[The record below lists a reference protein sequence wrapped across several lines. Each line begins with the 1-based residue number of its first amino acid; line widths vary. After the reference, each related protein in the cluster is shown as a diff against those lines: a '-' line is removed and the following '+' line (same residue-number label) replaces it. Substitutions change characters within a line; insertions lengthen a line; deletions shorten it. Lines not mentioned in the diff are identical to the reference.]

1 LHYDIQTVKTDL
13 SAYMATTEPAPLL
26 KDQLAGRLR
35 DAIVEGRLRPGER
48 VSEGVWAREFGVAQA
63 SVREAINLL
72 IAEGFVVKNSGRS
85 ARVTQYTAQ
94 DVERIYQLRGAME
107 GLAAQLAA
115 ASHAD
120 LSPLEVALARMEAAQ
135 QRGDVRDLIASDLAF
150 HLALA
155 HASGNPLLADA
166 LSRLLRPLFSFVLL
180 RMIET
185 RESAAK
191 WAPGLPRH
199 RQMIE
204 LIRDS
209 PPAIAKQFVEYC
221 VGRFVK
227 SAHAVWWPD
236 AKPRR
241 RNRNKEQP

>member
-1 LHYDIQTVKTDL
+1 
-13 SAYMATTEPAPLL
+13 MATVEPSPLL

-35 DAIVEGRLRPGER
+35 DAIVGGRLRPGER

-94 DVERIYQLRGAME
+94 DVERIYQLRGALE

-115 ASHAD
+115 AAHAD
-120 LSPLEVALARMEAAQ
+120 LSPLEAALARMEAAQ
-135 QRGDVRDLIASDLAF
+135 QRGDVRDLIVSDLTF
-150 HLALA
+150 HLALGQ
-155 HASGNPLLADA
+155 ASGNPILAEA

-180 RMIET
+180 RMIEIQ
-185 RESAAK
+185 ESAAK

-209 PPAIAKQFVEYC
+209 HPNVAKQFVEYC
-221 VGRFVK
+221 VGRFVE

-236 AKPRR
+236 AKPKRMSGN
-241 RNRNKEQP
+241 NRQS

>member
-1 LHYDIQTVKTDL
+1 
-13 SAYMATTEPAPLL
+13 MATVEPAPLV
-26 KDQLAGRLR
+26 KEQLAGRLR

-72 IAEGFVVKNSGRS
+72 IAEGFVVKNSGKS

-94 DVERIYQLRGAME
+94 DVERIYQLRGALE

-115 ASHAD
+115 AAHAD
-120 LSPLEVALARMEAAQ
+120 LSALEAALANMESAQ
-135 QRGDVRDLIASDLAF
+135 QRGHVRDLIASDLAF
-150 HLALA
+150 HLSLGQ
-155 HASGNPLLADA
+155 ASGNPLLAEA

-185 RESAAK
+185 QESAAK
-191 WAPGLPRH
+191 WAPGLSRH
-199 RQMIE
+199 RQMID

-209 PPAIAKQFVEYC
+209 HPNVAKQFVEYC
-221 VGRFVK
+221 VGRFVEA
-227 SAHAVWWPD
+227 AHAVWWPD
-236 AKPRR
+236 ANPRR
-241 RNRNKEQP
+241 RSHKKEQP